1 MHLIRIDIH
10 GFKSF
15 RDKMT
20 MELSPGMTAIV
31 GPNGCGKSNVV
42 DALKWAMGDMSPKS
56 LRGQEMQDVIF
67 AGSETAKPMGFAEV
81 TLTFHNDGDLDE
93 SLFGDGIPREFRQ
106 LTEIAISRRL
116 HRNGD
121 SEYLINK
128 VPCRVLDIQNLLAG
142 TGLGKQGYSII
153 EQNQVG
159 FIVSARPSERRLL
172 IEEASGITRYKGQRD
187 RTVKRLEK
195 AEENLQRVADIL
207 AEVEKQLRSLERQA
221 QRASQYRRL
230 ADELRAL
237 EVGVLLNKRDELV
250 ARRQKAQADFKAAED
265 ERERARRAWEAHEA
279 AIETARVELFAAEK
293 KQGEETEAFYR
304 AETRLNVARS
314 KRDHA
319 VETLSEARRRH
330 DTATREIT
338 AQTDRRQRL
347 ARELGEVRGELKGLE
362 QANEAQRDV
371 RAQEDELKAAR
382 QHAQEAEA
390 DMKRARA
397 HFDQAR
403 ADYMRLEDRAQWLNN
418 QLKDLESRE
427 SEHETV
433 QAQLAAELDR
443 WRVRHQAAA
452 AKLGGL
458 NETAAQASDAVNAAL
473 RELDQAQITARASR
487 TAYQEAHRSRLDAQT
502 RLESLEAMAERGDG
516 FADGVQAV
524 VEWANKNKRKD
535 VLGPLANLV
544 KLPAAHVDAIGR
556 AVGDQLSEV
565 LVTSREAALAAA
577 RGAKPKGRVVFR
589 VVDASFDA
597 QTWVDRLV
605 QGLDFARDVAEISDD
620 AKVDIWVLD
629 TGELVLKDG
638 RIIVGAS
645 VGNVEALVRRQQQ
658 VQQLQARLPDL
669 VSTVETCEAR
679 LIQADEQVGEL
690 QRRLESLRR
699 AHEEARVALTTATR
713 ESESDGREVERVEK
727 SLERH
732 RAQLIPILRRKEE
745 IADEL
750 ERIAT
755 RRADFEGV
763 REELA
768 RQVAELEG
776 LARDRVAA
784 VERLQHVLTERR
796 VELAQTLERRRSLEE
811 SEMRLDRSLASTEAL
826 IERYGRESD
835 EARAKIADVEAALSG
850 GGEDLTALDA
860 EVHMRKGTMDAAKA
874 RATIAL
880 NAVKEAEAVSRE
892 KRGRLDAAV
901 ARVQSF
907 EVAERELELN
917 VTHVDEQLRDSFEL
931 LPDAAKAVRDTIEL
945 PLEEWVAR
953 RDYLK
958 RRIESLGPVN
968 AMAEDE
974 YREAQERR
982 DFLTTQKDDLERSAS
997 DLKKAIAEMDRES
1010 RRRFRETFEAVS
1022 AKFQEIFPRLF
1033 RGGHARLILTD
1044 PDDMLATGVDIEVS
1058 PPGKR
1063 LQNVSL
1069 LSGGEKALTAVSLI
1083 FSIFLLKP
1091 TPFSVLDEVDA
1102 PLDEANVGRFAQMVR
1117 EMSATSQMIVIT
1129 HSRRSME
1136 AAELLYGVTME
1147 QPGVSKIVS
1156 VRLSDDD
1163 PTDDSRVA

>member
-15 RDKMT
+15 RDRMT
-20 MELSPGMTAIV
+20 IELSRGMTAIV

-56 LRGQEMQDVIF
+56 LRGQDMQDVIF

-81 TLTFHNDGDLDE
+81 TLTFHNDGDLDDDA
-93 SLFGDGIPREFRQ
+93 FGDAIPREFRQ
-106 LTEIAISRRL
+106 LAEIAITRRL
-116 HRNGD
+116 HRSGD

-128 VPCRVLDIQNLLAG
+128 VPCRLLDIQNLLAG

-172 IEEASGITRYKGQRD
+172 IEEASGITRYKGQRE

-230 ADELRAL
+230 ADELKAL
-237 EVGVLLNKRDELV
+237 EIGLLLNKRDELV
-250 ARRQKAQADFKAAED
+250 AKRGRVLNDLKAAED
-265 ERERARRAWEAHEA
+265 ERDRARRAWEQHEA
-279 AIETARVELFAAEK
+279 AIESARVELFAAEK
-293 KQGEETEAFYR
+293 KQSEDTEAFYR

-319 VETLSEARRRH
+319 VESLSEGRRRLE
-330 DTATREIT
+330 TASREIT
-338 AQTDRRQRL
+338 AQTERRQRL
-347 ARELGEVRGELKGLE
+347 ARELEQVRGELAGLE
-362 QANEAQRDV
+362 QANEAQQNV
-371 RAQEDELKAAR
+371 KAQEDELRQAR
-382 QHAQEAEA
+382 QRAHEADA
-390 DMKRARA
+390 DMKRARG
-397 HFDQAR
+397 HFDQLR
-403 ADYMRLEDRAQWLNN
+403 ADYMRLEDRAAWLTN
-418 QLKDLESRE
+418 QRRDLDAR
-427 SEHETV
+427 EHEHEHV
-433 QAQLAAELDR
+433 QAQMVADLER
-443 WRVRHQAAA
+443 WRARHEAST

-458 NETAAQASDAVNAAL
+458 SESANAAGDAVAVGV
-473 RELDQAQITARASR
+473 RELDQAQIQARAAR
-487 TAYQEAHRSRLDAQT
+487 TAYQEAHRSNLDAQT

-524 VEWANKNKRKD
+524 MEWAHKNKRTE

-556 AVGDQLSEV
+556 AVGEQLSEV
-565 LVTSREAALAAA
+565 LVTSRDAAIAAA

-589 VVDASFDA
+589 VVDADFDA
-597 QTWVDRLV
+597 QAWVDRLV
-605 QGLDFARDVAEISDD
+605 KGLDFAKNLEDIRG
-620 AKVDIWVLD
+620 KGVDIWVLD
-629 TGELVLKDG
+629 SGELVLADG

-658 VQQLQARLPDL
+658 VQQLQARLPEL
-669 VSTVETCEAR
+669 QAAVAACETR
-679 LIQADEQVGEL
+679 LAAADERVTEL
-690 QRRLESLRR
+690 QLQVEKLRR
-699 AHEEARVALTTATR
+699 AHEESRVSLTTATR
-713 ESESDGREVERVEK
+713 EAESDHREVDRLDK

-732 RAQLIPILRRKEE
+732 RSQLIPILRRKEE
-745 IADEL
+745 MAEEV

-755 RRADFEGV
+755 RRADFESV
-763 REELA
+763 RDDLMRQVSELELLA
-768 RQVAELEG
+768 RERSET
-776 LARDRVAA
+776 
-784 VERLQHVLTERR
+784 VERLNTQLTERR
-796 VELAQTLERRRSLEE
+796 VSLAQTLERRRSLED
-811 SEMRLDRSLASTEAL
+811 SEMRIDRSLASTEAL

-835 EARAKIADVEAALSG
+835 EARKRIADIESVLSG
-850 GGEDLTALDA
+850 GGEDLAA
-860 EVHMRKGTMDAAKA
+860 MDADVQEKKRAMEAARDRAAK
-874 RATIAL
+874 AL
-880 NAVKEAEAVSRE
+880 NAVKEAEAVSRD
-892 KRGRLDAAV
+892 KRARLDAAV

-907 EVAERELELN
+907 EVAQREVELG
-917 VTHVDEQLRDSFEL
+917 VAHVDEQMRDTFDL
-931 LPDAAKAVRDTIEL
+931 LADAAATVRQSIEI
-945 PLEEWVAR
+945 PLEEWVSR

-958 RRIESLGPVN
+958 RRIEGLGPVN

-974 YREAQERR
+974 YTQALERR

-1010 RRRFRETFEAVS
+1010 RRRFRETFEAVNL
-1022 AKFQEIFPRLF
+1022 KFQEIFPRLF
-1033 RGGHARLILTD
+1033 RGGHAKLILTD
-1044 PDDMLATGVDIEVS
+1044 PDDMLTTGVDIEVC

-1063 LQNVSL
+1063 MQNVTL

-1117 EMSATSQMIVIT
+1117 EMSGTSQMIVIT

-1156 VRLSDDD
+1156 VRLDADDD
-1163 PTDDSRVA
+1163 GSRVA